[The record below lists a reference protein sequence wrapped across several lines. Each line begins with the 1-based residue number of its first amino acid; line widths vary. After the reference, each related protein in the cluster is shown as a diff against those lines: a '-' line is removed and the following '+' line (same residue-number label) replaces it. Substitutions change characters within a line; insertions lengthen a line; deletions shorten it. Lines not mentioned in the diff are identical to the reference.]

1 MNKFGFAAVVAS
13 GLTAAILG
21 LAAPAQAATPVN
33 TPSVVPAAIDIPTD
47 FGHRVASLTSSR
59 MPTSRTGNHTPPPRG
74 PSGERMMP
82 RTNPARITI
91 SKQENIVRTAI
102 KYIAPWLAAATIGG
116 AIGLAPVASAS
127 PDPRQRTGA

>member
-47 FGHRVASLTSSR
+47 FGHHAWVVDIQPHVNVPHR
-59 MPTSRTGNHTPPPRG
+59 
-74 PSGERMMP
+74 
-82 RTNPARITI
+82 
-91 SKQENIVRTAI
+91 
-102 KYIAPWLAAATIGG
+102 
-116 AIGLAPVASAS
+116 
-127 PDPRQRTGA
+127 

>member
-47 FGHRVASLTSSR
+47 FGHHAWVVDIQPHANVPHR
-59 MPTSRTGNHTPPPRG
+59 
-74 PSGERMMP
+74 
-82 RTNPARITI
+82 
-91 SKQENIVRTAI
+91 
-102 KYIAPWLAAATIGG
+102 
-116 AIGLAPVASAS
+116 
-127 PDPRQRTGA
+127 